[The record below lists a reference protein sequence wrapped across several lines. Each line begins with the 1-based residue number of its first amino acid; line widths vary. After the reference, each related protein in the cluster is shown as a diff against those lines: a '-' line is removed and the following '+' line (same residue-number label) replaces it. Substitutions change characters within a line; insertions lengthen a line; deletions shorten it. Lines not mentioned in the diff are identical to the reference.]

1 MEVNFRK
8 SRVMTIKI
16 GQLVKCVN
24 TVYFLENIVHEKG
37 KKIVVTSENVN
48 YINCFLNKDYI
59 LYNE

>member
-1 MEVNFRK
+1 
-8 SRVMTIKI
+8 MTIKI

-24 TVYFLENIVHEKG
+24 TVYFLENIVHKKG
-37 KKIVVTSENVN
+37 KKIVVTSENIN